1 LTVNALTAA
10 TELLIPIQCEYY
22 ALEGLGQLMRSIE
35 LVRRHL
41 NPGLEIGGVLLT
53 MYDPRTNLSEQV
65 AAEVRGYFGDKVFQT
80 VIPRSVRLA
89 EAPSHG
95 QPITLYDP
103 QSRGAQAYVAL
114 AQEVISRGR
123 QPSTSF

>member
-1 LTVNALTAA
+1 VNALAAA
-10 TELLIPIQCEYY
+10 TEMLVPIQCEYY
-22 ALEGLGQLMRSIE
+22 ALEGLGQLLRSVD

-41 NPGLEIGGVLLT
+41 NQSLEIGGVLLT
-53 MYDPRTNLSEQV
+53 MYDPRTNLSDQV
-65 AAEVRGYFGDKVFQT
+65 AGEVRRYFGDKVFRT

-95 QPITLYDP
+95 KPITLYDP
-103 QSRGAQAYVAL
+103 HSRGAQAYEAL

-123 QPSTSF
+123 QPSTSA